1 MSIIRN
7 TQRYMKPF
15 MQRKLHAYDATRS
28 IQREDF
34 EHKMKFLMRKNR
46 ADPYPGQITD

>member
-1 MSIIRN
+1 
-7 TQRYMKPF
+7 MKYF
-15 MQRKLHAYDATRS
+15 IQIDEGRLFRKLHAYDATRS